1 MSSSSLDSSSDGIQ
15 YTLESSSPQNPKI
28 FVTKME
34 NEKKGIQEKKKERK
48 RQNSWKRVIARADQ
62 TPRKKTR
69 KKRNKFMEYGNS

>member
-34 NEKKGIQEKKKERK
+34 NEKKEFKRKRKKEKGKIHGR
-48 RQNSWKRVIARADQ
+48 
-62 TPRKKTR
+62 
-69 KKRNKFMEYGNS
+69 G